1 MIAHH
6 IADGIATITLDAPA
20 TRNALPM
27 AGWRVLAETVATI
40 AAAGPRVVVLRAG
53 APGMFCSGS
62 DLREIALLAD
72 DAAARAPFRRAMRQA
87 LAGLAG
93 LPMPVI
99 AAIDGDCFGAG
110 VALAL
115 AADVRVAGPRAV
127 FAITPAK
134 LGITYPQEDI
144 ARLVALVG
152 PGQAAR
158 MLYGATRIDAAE
170 AARIA
175 LVEDRADDALATVT
189 AMATAMAALSPA
201 SLAALKRGVARAPHG
216 HDPAL
221 DTLFDGAFA
230 GGDFR
235 EGLAAFRERR
245 PARFAEIGCATS
257 VADASS
263 PDRADDGA
271 QDT

>member
-6 IADGIATITLDAPA
+6 IADGIATIVLDAPA

-27 AGWRVLAETVATI
+27 AGWQALADAVA
-40 AAAGPRVVVLRAG
+40 AVAEAGPRVVVLCG
-53 APGMFCSGS
+53 GGPGRFCSGS
-62 DLREIALLAD
+62 DLGEIAELAD
-72 DAAARAPFRRAMRQA
+72 YPERRAPFRQAMRDA
-87 LAGLAG
+87 LDPLAA

-115 AADVRVAGPRAV
+115 AADWRVAGPRAA

-134 LGITYPQEDI
+134 LGITYPQEDV

-152 PGQAAR
+152 RGQAAR
-158 MLYGATRIDAAE
+158 LLCGATRIDAAE
-170 AARIA
+170 AARIG
-175 LVEDRADDALATVT
+175 LVEVLAEDAMDQARAI
-189 AMATAMAALSPA
+189 AALSPA
-201 SLAALKRGVARAPHG
+201 SLRALKAAVARAPLG

-221 DTLFDGAFA
+221 DQAFDDAF
-230 GGDFR
+230 GQQDLR

-245 PARFAEIGCATS
+245 TPRF
-257 VADASS
+257 
-263 PDRADDGA
+263 
-271 QDT
+271 